1 MMRSLLISLSLLL
14 LINTGCHQKKHQPG
28 ICLSFDDRPIK
39 EWHQM
44 RALLK
49 RYHAHVTFFVTQF
62 DSLSA
67 TEIQMLTD
75 LQNDGHE
82 IASHGALHV
91 QAESYIKA
99 HSYKEYL
106 ANEIEPSI
114 SSMKKA
120 GFDPVSF
127 AYPYGSKYWFTDY
140 LLLKKFKSTR
150 GVASME
156 KQNSLAAVDE
166 IFYDFDNSRKLSS
179 IEIDGPAQLTK
190 AVIVEAMRRAIQNN
204 EVLLLSG
211 HTPVQNKAP
220 GLYSFNSAFLESIL
234 KEANDRHLGFYRIRE
249 LSADQD

>member
-1 MMRSLLISLSLLL
+1 MRKLL
-14 LINTGCHQKKHQPG
+14 NQ
-28 ICLSFDDRPIK
+28 
-39 EWHQM
+39 
-44 RALLK
+44 
-49 RYHAHVTFFVTQF
+49 YHARVTFYITKF

-67 TEIQMLTD
+67 DEIKMLHD

-140 LLLKKFKSTR
+140 LLLQKFKSTR
-150 GVASME
+150 GVASM
-156 KQNSLAAVDE
+156 KNRSSLADVDE
-166 IFYDFDNSRKLSS
+166 TFYDFNGNRKLSS
-179 IEIDGPAQLTK
+179 IEIDVVARLTQTE
-190 AVIVEAMRRAIQNN
+190 IISAMERANRNN

-211 HTPVQNKAP
+211 HVPVQKGATTP
-220 GLYSFNSAFLESIL
+220 YSFERSFLEFIL
-234 KEANDRHLGFYRIRE
+234 REANDRHLDFYRIQD
-249 LSADQD
+249 LSSGQD